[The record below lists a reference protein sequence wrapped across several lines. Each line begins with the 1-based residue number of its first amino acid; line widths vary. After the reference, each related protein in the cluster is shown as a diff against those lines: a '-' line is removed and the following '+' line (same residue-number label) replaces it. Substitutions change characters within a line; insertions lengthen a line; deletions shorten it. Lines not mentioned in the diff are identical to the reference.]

1 MTAKKPASTT
11 QSTTGKGTEKAAAA
25 RTDTSKPAP
34 AAKTLP
40 NTRARSGLPAEST
53 AGEGMEKTAATGAD
67 ASKPKPVEKTPPGT
81 RARSAAAAGFGVTAD
96 AKAKPVVPN
105 ALVQPP
111 PRGQTASPDV
121 AGNSNAPVGHSGI
134 DAMAVMKQ
142 AETDKNAAQAQT
154 GKGTRHVSAAQ
165 AIARAAVRDHPDRP
179 QPPGRPATVKKPV
192 TVEKPVTGGKG
203 EKGETAKK
211 RPVPAPT
218 RTADLPQEPKEPIG
232 GIGAEGL
239 PPPVV
244 DTRDVE
250 ALLNADHPDP
260 FSFLGMH
267 ATPSALTVRV
277 FVPEATA
284 VKVLDAADGKPV
296 AALERVHD
304 EGLFVGSIPGRTEPF
319 PYRLRITTPEG
330 EQTSEDPYRFPPV
343 LSDTDARKLSEHT
356 HRSSYRILG
365 AHPVELEGIA
375 GVAFAVWAP
384 HAARVAVVGDFNG
397 WDGRRHGMR
406 LRRECGVWEIFIPG
420 VAGGDLYKYE
430 IKTTPGTDPLVKS
443 DPYAFRTEHPP
454 GSASMVRA
462 DGTYRWGDSV
472 WLEQRTAKQCPE
484 APLSFYE
491 VHPGSWRRRPE
502 EDHRWLSYREL
513 ADELVEYVTDLGF
526 THIALL
532 PISEHTFDDT
542 VGYLPSAL
550 FAPTSRYGTPDDF
563 RYLVDTCH
571 RAGIGV
577 VVDWVP
583 NFLSTEP
590 QGLVGFDGTPL
601 YEDADPHHRRDPD
614 WDMPLYNLGSPA
626 VVDYLLANALYW
638 LDQFHL
644 DGLRI
649 DSLAK
654 LLYLDY
660 GRGEGQWMP
669 NKDGGNESL
678 EALAF
683 IRRLTELVSDRYPG
697 VLMIAEDSSLR
708 RGITAAVKDGGLGF
722 DLRWNSA
729 WAYDTLRYL
738 RRHPVHRKYYHYELI
753 NPLNFAFDE
762 RFVLPVSHDHVS
774 IGQGAMVN
782 KIPGDRWQQ
791 FATLRAWLGLTYSM
805 PGKKLMFMGTE
816 FVQDREWNSTISLDW
831 HLLQDP
837 LHLGVQRLIRDFN
850 RLVRETPA
858 LHELDADA
866 SGFEWIDTNDEDC
879 SIVSFARY
887 GKDRSEFVIAVT
899 HFTPVVRPNYRIG
912 VPEQGYYREVLN
924 TDAEVY
930 GGGNWGSEG
939 GATAEQHGIHGREY
953 SICLTL
959 PPYATVVLKLQRR

>member
-1 MTAKKPASTT
+1 MPDRDTVRTLFREPFRLGIEWVPGATDSQVSVTSCIWKGTDQMTAKKSASTT
-11 QSTTGKGTEKAAAA
+11 QSTTGKGTEKTAAA
-25 RTDTSKPAP
+25 RADGSKSEPSTKAPPSTRIQLGSPTD
-34 AAKTLP
+34 
-40 NTRARSGLPAEST
+40 
-53 AGEGMEKTAATGAD
+53 
-67 ASKPKPVEKTPPGT
+67 
-81 RARSAAAAGFGVTAD
+81 SAVTAD
-96 AKAKPVVPN
+96 TKV
-105 ALVQPP
+105 ALAPQVTPP
-111 PRGQTASPDV
+111 DA
-121 AGNSNAPVGHSGI
+121 AGRTDGHSAI

-142 AETDKNAAQAQT
+142 AETDENAAQART
-154 GKGTRHVSAAQ
+154 GRGTQHVSAAQ
-165 AIARAAVRDHPDRP
+165 AIAKAAVRDHPARP
-179 QPPGRPATVKKPV
+179 QPPNKPV
-192 TVEKPVTGGKG
+192 TVKKVEKAEEAEKKPV
-203 EKGETAKK
+203 
-211 RPVPAPT
+211 PT
-218 RTADLPQEPKEPIG
+218 PFRTADLPQEPKEPIG
-232 GIGAEGL
+232 GVGAEGL

-260 FSFLGMH
+260 FSFLGIH
-267 ATPSALTVRV
+267 TAPSPDTLTMRV
-277 FVPEATA
+277 FVPKATA
-284 VKVLDAADGKPV
+284 VKVLDATDGKP
-296 AALERVHD
+296 AAILKRVHD
-304 EGLFVGSIPGRTEPF
+304 EGLFVGSIRGRTASF
-319 PYRLRITTPEG
+319 PYRLRITTPDG
-330 EQTSEDPYRFPPV
+330 EQTIEDPYRFPPV
-343 LSDTDARKLSEHT
+343 LSDADTRKLSEYT
-356 HRSSYRILG
+356 HFSSYRTLG
-365 AHPVELEGIA
+365 AHPIEMEGIA

-397 WDGRRHGMR
+397 WDGRRYGMH
-406 LRRECGVWEIFIPG
+406 LHHECGVWEIFIPG
-420 VAGGDLYKYE
+420 VESGALYKYE
-430 IKTTPGTDPLVKS
+430 IKTAPGTDPMVKS
-443 DPYAFRTEHPP
+443 DPYAFCSEHPP

-462 DGTYRWGDSV
+462 GGSYRWNDSA
-472 WLEQRTAKQCPE
+472 WIEQRKKKQGRE
-484 APLSFYE
+484 APLNFYE
-491 VHPGSWRRRPE
+491 VHPGSWRRKSE

-563 RYLVDTCH
+563 RYLVDKCH

-577 VVDWVP
+577 IIDWVP

-590 QGLVGFDGTPL
+590 QGLVRFDGTEL
-601 YEDADPHHRRDPD
+601 YEDTDPHHRRDPD
-614 WDMPLYNLGSPA
+614 WDMPLYNLDSPA
-626 VVDYLLANALYW
+626 VVNYLLSNALYW

-660 GRGEGQWMP
+660 GRGEGEWMP

-678 EALAF
+678 EALDF
-683 IRRLTELVSDRYPG
+683 VRRLTHLVSDQYPG

-708 RGITAAVKDGGLGF
+708 HGITVAVKDGGLGF

-738 RRHPVHRKYYHYELI
+738 RRHPVHRKYYHHELI

-762 RFVLPVSHDHVS
+762 HFMLPVSHDHVA
-774 IGQGAMVN
+774 IGQGAMIN

-791 FATLRAWLGLTYSM
+791 FATLRAWLGLIYMM

-816 FVQDREWNSTISLDW
+816 FAQDREWNSTISLDW
-831 HLLQDP
+831 HVLQDP
-837 LHLGVQRLIRDFN
+837 MHLGVQRLVRDFN

-858 LHELDADA
+858 LHELDTDA

-887 GKDRSEFVIAVT
+887 GKDRGEFVIAVT
-899 HFTPVVRPNYRIG
+899 HFTPVVRPNYHIG
-912 VPEQGYYREVLN
+912 VPEQGCYREVLN
-924 TDAEVY
+924 TDAKVY
-930 GGGNWGSEG
+930 GGGNWGREG

-959 PPYATVVLKLQRR
+959 PPYATVVLKLQRK